1 MAKKRKEGAIP
12 CIAQRT
18 YLRNG
23 STKASVQGIRVDI
36 RGSQKTELSDIAESV
51 GYANSATPADVLAV
65 WSAMEREIIRALENG
80 RRVSLGNLGTLR
92 LEVGTKAGKSTA
104 KSVTS
109 KDIEAKG
116 VTFTPSKKLNQK
128 LKDITFECDGIVK
141 HELSTSRTEE
151 ALTEHFAK
159 HQYISARNYATLC
172 HCSESTARRRI
183 AQMLK
188 EGKLV
193 KSGVAKGLYAL
204 PSPTDL

>member
-1 MAKKRKEGAIP
+1 MAKKRKEGGIRCLAH
-12 CIAQRT
+12 RT

-36 RGSQKTELSDIAESV
+36 RGSQKTELKDLAESI

-65 WSAMEREIIRALENG
+65 WSAMEREIMRALEDG
-80 RRVSLGNLGTLR
+80 RRVSLGGLGTLR
-92 LEVGTKAGKSTA
+92 LEVGPKPGKSTA
-104 KSVTS
+104 KSITS

-116 VTFTPSKKLNQK
+116 ITFTPSKEVSQR
-128 LKDITFECDGIVK
+128 LKELTFVCDGIVG
-141 HELSTSRTEE
+141 HELSTLRTEE

-159 HQYISARNYATLC
+159 HQYISARSYATLC

-183 AQMLK
+183 AQMLS

-193 KSGVAKGLYAL
+193 PSGVAKGLYAL
-204 PSPTDL
+204 PTPTDL

>member
-1 MAKKRKEGAIP
+1 MAKKRREGAIP

-23 STKASVQGIRVDI
+23 STKTSVQGIRVDI
-36 RGSQKTELSDIAESV
+36 RSSQKTELSDIAENV
-51 GYANSATPADVLAV
+51 GYANSATAADVLAV
-65 WSAMEREIIRALENG
+65 WNAMEYEIIRALEDG

-92 LEVGTKAGKSTA
+92 LEVGTKPGKSTA
-104 KSVTS
+104 KSITS

-116 VTFTPSKKLNQK
+116 ITFTPSKKLSQR

-141 HELSTSRTEE
+141 HELSASRTEE
-151 ALTEHFAK
+151 VLTEYFATR
-159 HQYISARNYATLC
+159 QYISARNYATLC

-183 AQMLK
+183 AELLE
-188 EGKLV
+188 EGRLV

-204 PSPTDL
+204 PTPTDL

>member
-1 MAKKRKEGAIP
+1 MAKKRREGAIP

-23 STKASVQGIRVDI
+23 STKGSVQGIRVDI
-36 RGSQKTELSDIAESV
+36 RSSQKTELSDIAESV
-51 GYANSATPADVLAV
+51 GYANSATAADVLAV
-65 WSAMEREIIRALENG
+65 WNAMENEIIRALEDG

-92 LEVGTKAGKSTA
+92 LEVGTKPGKSTA
-104 KSVTS
+104 KSITS

-116 VTFTPSKKLNQK
+116 ITFTPSKKLSQR

-141 HELSTSRTEE
+141 HELSASRTEE
-151 ALTEHFAK
+151 VLTEYFATR
-159 HQYISARNYATLC
+159 QYISARNYATLC